1 MNGIL
6 IIIIAVTG
14 IVSYITW
21 QKQELFHK
29 YLFNPY
35 QVIQRKQYYRLI
47 THAFLHGGW
56 LHLIINMLVL
66 YSFGRVVLL
75 FFNYHE
81 AFSNMPVVHFLI
93 LYFGSIVFSALYS
106 LAKHK
111 NNPHYNSVGA
121 SGAVSAVVFTSIFFV
136 PWHPVY
142 FFGVLPIPGIIF
154 GGLYLAYSWY
164 MGKKG
169 QDNIG
174 HDAHFWGA
182 VFGFAYPLMV
192 QPGLIQEFFRKLLA
206 VNMG

>member
-75 FFNYHE
+75 FFNHHE
-81 AFSNMPVVHFLI
+81 AFNNMPVVHFLI
-93 LYFGSIVFSALYS
+93 LYFGSIVFSS
-106 LAKHK
+106 
-111 NNPHYNSVGA
+111 
-121 SGAVSAVVFTSIFFV
+121 
-136 PWHPVY
+136 
-142 FFGVLPIPGIIF
+142 
-154 GGLYLAYSWY
+154 
-164 MGKKG
+164 
-169 QDNIG
+169 
-174 HDAHFWGA
+174 
-182 VFGFAYPLMV
+182 
-192 QPGLIQEFFRKLLA
+192 
-206 VNMG
+206 